1 MGGGRGGGN
10 EGWKRDFGAKVI
22 FFGGRRVHMVFR
34 RMKGGS
40 VVTYRVQ
47 KENNRKLI
55 VNEWGSLEYY
65 TTPPP
70 SPYPP
75 HCQAI
80 NDK

>member
-1 MGGGRGGGN
+1 
-10 EGWKRDFGAKVI
+10 
-22 FFGGRRVHMVFR
+22 MVFR

-40 VVTYRVQ
+40 VVTYREQ

-65 TTPPP
+65 NYPPPP

-75 HCQAI
+75 LCQAI

>member
-1 MGGGRGGGN
+1 MGGRGGGN

-22 FFGGRRVHMVFR
+22 FFGERRVHMVFR

-75 HCQAI
+75 LCQAI

>member
-1 MGGGRGGGN
+1 
-10 EGWKRDFGAKVI
+10 
-22 FFGGRRVHMVFR
+22 MVFR

-65 TTPPP
+65 NYPP
-70 SPYPP
+70 SLPVPSSLP
-75 HCQAI
+75 G
-80 NDK
+80 DK

>member
-1 MGGGRGGGN
+1 
-10 EGWKRDFGAKVI
+10 
-22 FFGGRRVHMVFR
+22 MVFR

-75 HCQAI
+75 LCQAI